1 MMLRIEPMPVKF
13 EMSWLLREYCGGAA
27 DLTLEAASL
36 RAALAEIERRH
47 PALYRSIC
55 NETGAVRP
63 HVNLFVNRENARDRR
78 GLDTPLTS
86 GDVVTVLQAV
96 SGG

>member
-1 MMLRIEPMPVKF
+1 MPIRF
-13 EMSWLLREYCGGAA
+13 ELSSLLREYCGVAA
-27 DLTLEAASL
+27 DLTLEATSL

-47 PALYRSIC
+47 PALYRSVC

-63 HVNLFVNRENARDRR
+63 HVNLFVNRDNARDRQ
-78 GLDTPLTS
+78 GLDTPLQS
-86 GDVVTVLQAV
+86 GDVVTILQAV